1 MFSLQAPSPSSL
13 YPSLLTLHSFS
24 EVIFYLQ
31 VTHKFIFL
39 THNSPD
45 LSTQIPQCL
54 SSTLNQLKCKLPY
67 PQSLNPKN
75 KSRGPFLV
83 SPLLVN
89 SVMIHLVM
97 HSRTLGIMNDI
108 LYRSLPHSINHHLF
122 PHVIHD
128 AHETCQQFGFL
139 SSSKF
144 LLGLLLAALLYPR
157 GCHPPSVSAA
167 HARDLPGRARGCTFQ
182 ARCGLCSPK
191 HRGWESGWLYHSA
204 CGSAGTPQTLQ

>member
-1 MFSLQAPSPSSL
+1 MRKCKEGRGQRKKRVAIHGARVSAGSVRGPSP
-13 YPSLLTLHSFS
+13 
-24 EVIFYLQ
+24 
-31 VTHKFIFL
+31 
-39 THNSPD
+39 
-45 LSTQIPQCL
+45 
-54 SSTLNQLKCKLPY
+54 
-67 PQSLNPKN
+67 
-75 KSRGPFLV
+75 GP
-83 SPLLVN
+83 PPP
-89 SVMIHLVM
+89 
-97 HSRTLGIMNDI
+97 RR
-108 LYRSLPHSINHHLF
+108 RSLPQRRYLF

-191 HRGWESGWLYHSA
+191 HRGWESGWLHHSA
-204 CGSAGTPQTLQ
+204 CGSAGTPRALQQGKARPPAQQIAVRRCSRWAASPAEPLDFKNSTHI

>member
-1 MFSLQAPSPSSL
+1 
-13 YPSLLTLHSFS
+13 
-24 EVIFYLQ
+24 
-31 VTHKFIFL
+31 
-39 THNSPD
+39 
-45 LSTQIPQCL
+45 
-54 SSTLNQLKCKLPY
+54 
-67 PQSLNPKN
+67 
-75 KSRGPFLV
+75 
-83 SPLLVN
+83 
-89 SVMIHLVM
+89 MIHLVM

-182 ARCGLCSPK
+182 ARWGCVHQSTEAGRVAGCTTPPAEARG
-191 HRGWESGWLYHSA
+191 HRGPCSRARPDHPLSR
-204 CGSAGTPQTLQ
+204 SL